1 MHVQNLHVIWL
12 EDAVRQRAPPGGERP
27 IFAQR
32 AHLCA
37 RGHQQLC
44 VSHRQ
49 LYRWPERGRA
59 GARFDLDGGRAGGR
73 FDLDGEHASGFFW
86 ASVTD
91 AGEAEESDTRL
102 PLSLATDEAATAQE
116 RARAR
121 AERKHRGKPFA
132 EFIAQWQQVR
142 PSDDKLK
149 YYGDWPEPHAPGYQ
163 KPFWGLHD

>member
-1 MHVQNLHVIWL
+1 MLFDSEHRLGVSAPFSRNVLIYVHAGINSYVYRTANFTGGQN
-12 EDAVRQRAPPGGERP
+12 AGG
-27 IFAQR
+27 Q
-32 AHLCA
+32 
-37 RGHQQLC
+37 
-44 VSHRQ
+44 
-49 LYRWPERGRA
+49 GRA
-59 GARFDLDGGRAGGR
+59 STWTAGGQGGR